1 MIFKWLFLCR
11 LEIFP
16 LFIYIM
22 YDAEL
27 HDIQFFDNFFFNSN
41 VYFIFTGFGYGH
53 PNGLHPFMLN
63 PGWLD
68 ATYMSYAFPE
78 FFRQQPHNPQFAKGK
93 YP

>member
-27 HDIQFFDNFFFNSN
+27 HDIQFFDNFLFC
-41 VYFIFTGFGYGH
+41 
-53 PNGLHPFMLN
+53 
-63 PGWLD
+63 
-68 ATYMSYAFPE
+68 E
-78 FFRQQPHNPQFAKGK
+78 FECFEHLEF
-93 YP
+93 